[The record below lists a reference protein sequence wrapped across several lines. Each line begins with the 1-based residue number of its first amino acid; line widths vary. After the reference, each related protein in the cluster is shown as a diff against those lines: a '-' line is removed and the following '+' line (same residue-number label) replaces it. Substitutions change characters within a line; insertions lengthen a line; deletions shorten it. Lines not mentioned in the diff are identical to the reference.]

1 MYKLK
6 SNTMMKVFG
15 NTNLRWFEIN
25 NKLKIFGYKDKKD
38 DINFK
43 LAHKFKDIK
52 KVIEGIDEAQKN
64 CCEWKYGFSIEF
76 EDRDM
81 AATYFC
87 ETKEIMT
94 NWLTSFK
101 QILKATE
108 EIPPISLKLLKWV
121 AENFLSDKQL
131 KINRKAELDK
141 VKEKEREEKKA
152 LFLKL
157 KEEERQQRLEYERQK
172 QLELERQKKIENISE
187 EEVKAVQGKRNKERE
202 ARIIALRKQLGIDD
216 VVKNTDLYQ
225 GCIDIGSDIKDVEYG
240 IKKNELADILDGSVS
255 FSKSRIESTNEHF
268 VNSLGLNDD
277 IKDWNFYNQKGNRVA
292 NLDNLK
298 NREITDK
305 IQKDLEAK
313 NNIKKKRTH
322 SVAVENMFLRPND
335 EIDPEFSNQQVIKLI
350 KKANEVSE
358 KENATEKINEN
369 TNIINQSV
377 NQSSNIRSP
386 GKGNNNQKN
395 NNKDIQINNILTL
408 NNDNVLRLKIVEKS
422 KIVSADENNKI
433 IDNKYRVITSKH
445 GANAYKVYWQEGR
458 YHEEKIESGSF
469 FHL

>member
-1 MYKLK
+1 MTKKFNVNEYQSYMYKLK

-25 NKLKIFGYKDKKD
+25 NKLKIFGYKKD

-141 VKEKEREEKKA
+141 VKEKEREEEVLIIKPLLLESSREKA
-152 LFLKL
+152 RF
-157 KEEERQQRLEYERQK
+157 
-172 QLELERQKKIENISE
+172 
-187 EEVKAVQGKRNKERE
+187 
-202 ARIIALRKQLGIDD
+202 
-216 VVKNTDLYQ
+216 
-225 GCIDIGSDIKDVEYG
+225 
-240 IKKNELADILDGSVS
+240 
-255 FSKSRIESTNEHF
+255 
-268 VNSLGLNDD
+268 
-277 IKDWNFYNQKGNRVA
+277 
-292 NLDNLK
+292 
-298 NREITDK
+298 
-305 IQKDLEAK
+305 
-313 NNIKKKRTH
+313 
-322 SVAVENMFLRPND
+322 
-335 EIDPEFSNQQVIKLI
+335 
-350 KKANEVSE
+350 
-358 KENATEKINEN
+358 
-369 TNIINQSV
+369 
-377 NQSSNIRSP
+377 
-386 GKGNNNQKN
+386 
-395 NNKDIQINNILTL
+395 IQIL
-408 NNDNVLRLKIVEKS
+408 LKMFQ
-422 KIVSADENNKI
+422 
-433 IDNKYRVITSKH
+433 RKH
-445 GANAYKVYWQEGR
+445 
-458 YHEEKIESGSF
+458 
-469 FHL
+469 